1 MITTDA
7 KAIFDAYIA
16 GLPAEERLSLVEMIT
31 RSLADPGLERSG
43 DLPAESLR
51 DIPGWQ
57 AGEQRGDRSE
67 WRDRML

>member
-7 KAIFDAYIA
+7 KAIFDAYIS
-16 GLPAEERLSLVEMIT
+16 GLPAEERLALVEMIT
-31 RSLADPGLERSG
+31 RSLADPMIDHIG
-43 DLPAESLR
+43 DLPAASLR
-51 DIPGWQ
+51 EIPGWQ